1 MINIKK
7 EVLQEMAAPNIVNVS
22 TITGV
27 TTWKAGISTLP
38 GTPSVVVSNAASSGK
53 VIKINSIVAVSVGS
67 TTGVTVKLYTEAAGA
82 GASVAIADTISV
94 PENSSLAVI
103 SKETSLYLE
112 EDKSIAVYRQDLGGQ
127 TGSIDVVCSYED
139 IS

>member
-1 MINIKK
+1 M
-7 EVLQEMAAPNIVNVS
+7 
-22 TITGV
+22 
-27 TTWKAGISTLP
+27 
-38 GTPSVVVSNAASSGK
+38 
-53 VIKINSIVAVSVGS
+53 
-67 TTGVTVKLYTEAAGA
+67 
-82 GASVAIADTISV
+82 SV

>member
-1 MINIKK
+1 
-7 EVLQEMAAPNIVNVS
+7 MAAPNIVNVS

-53 VIKINSIVAVSVGS
+53 VIKINSIVAVAVGA

-112 EDKSIAVYRQDLGGQ
+112 ENKSIAVYRQDLGGQ

>member
-1 MINIKK
+1 
-7 EVLQEMAAPNIVNVS
+7 MAAPNIVNVS

-53 VIKINSIVAVSVGS
+53 VIKINSIVAVAVGA

-82 GASVAIADTISV
+82 GASVAIADTMSV

-112 EDKSIAVYRQDLGGQ
+112 EDKSIAVYKQEAAGD
-127 TGSIDVVCSYED
+127 IDVVCSYED

>member
-1 MINIKK
+1 
-7 EVLQEMAAPNIVNVS
+7 MAAPNIVNVS

-112 EDKSIAVYRQDLGGQ
+112 ENKSIAVYRQDLGGQ

>member
-1 MINIKK
+1 
-7 EVLQEMAAPNIVNVS
+7 MAAPNIVNVS

-53 VIKINSIVAVSVGS
+53 VIKINSIVAVAVGA

-82 GASVAIADTISV
+82 GASVAIADTMSV

>member
-1 MINIKK
+1 
-7 EVLQEMAAPNIVNVS
+7 MAAPNIVNVS

-139 IS
+139 II

>member
-1 MINIKK
+1 
-7 EVLQEMAAPNIVNVS
+7 MAAPNIVNVS

-53 VIKINSIVAVSVGS
+53 VIKINCLVATAIGT
-67 TTGVTVKLYTEAAGA
+67 TTGVTVNHYNSASQFTGAAA
-82 GASVAIADTISV
+82 TVSLASTMTV
-94 PENSSLAVI
+94 PTFSSLAVI
-103 SKETSLYLE
+103 DKTNSIYLQE
-112 EDKSIAVYRQDLGGQ
+112 NEQLGVIAQSNAGTL
-127 TGSIDVVCSYED
+127 DVVCSYEE

>member
-1 MINIKK
+1 
-7 EVLQEMAAPNIVNVS
+7 MAAPNIVNVA

-27 TTWKAGISTLP
+27 TTWKAGISTLR
-38 GTPSVVVSNAASSGK
+38 GSPSVVVSNAASSGK
-53 VIKINSIVAVSVGS
+53 VIKINSIVAVAVGA

-82 GASVAIADTISV
+82 GASVAIADTMSV

>member
-1 MINIKK
+1 
-7 EVLQEMAAPNIVNVS
+7 MAAPNIVNVS

-53 VIKINSIVAVSVGS
+53 VIKINSIVAVAVGA

-82 GASVAIADTISV
+82 GASVAIADTMSV

-112 EDKSIAVYRQDLGGQ
+112 ENKSIAVYRQDLGGQ